1 MWGEGGRKHER
12 SLNPFEYSPEVS
24 GKGLCTQVRRLGLSL
39 APGSARGAKERSEV
53 RRPRC
58 WGRKQRVSPIPGPSS
73 RERLPALS
81 RMVPARSLTPTA
93 REACR
98 LFSPFPLDNRPV
110 AWRCERAGRWGLE
123 AKVQCA

>member
-1 MWGEGGRKHER
+1 MWGEGGRKHKR

-58 WGRKQRVSPIPGPSS
+58 WGRKKRVSPIPGPSS
-73 RERLPALS
+73 RERLPGAEPDGPGKKPHPY
-81 RMVPARSLTPTA
+81 RT
-93 REACR
+93 
-98 LFSPFPLDNRPV
+98 
-110 AWRCERAGRWGLE
+110 
-123 AKVQCA
+123 